1 MLGTRLPVKLIKTVD
16 RIADALST
24 NRSRAI
30 RWLVEQ
36 AVEQSGSVIML
47 LRQGRASRMADR
59 IVQAHAADI
68 RADAARVAANRQPK
82 NADAATRALRARRA
96 AIDQHRAVT
105 DPQYRRMTRPVK
117 GLPRILSEAD
127 LKNLRD
133 WTDAQLA
140 ALRRSQ

>member
-1 MLGTRLPVKLIKTVD
+1 MVGTRLPAKLVKIVD

-30 RWLVEQ
+30 RQLVEWG
-36 AVEQSGSVIML
+36 ADTGAALMM

-68 RADAARVAANRQPK
+68 RADAARAAANRQPK
-82 NADAATRALRARRA
+82 NADADTRALRARRA

-105 DPQYRRMTRPVK
+105 DPQYRPTTRPLK
-117 GLPRILSEAD
+117 GLPRRLSEAQ
-127 LKNLRD
+127 LKDLRD